1 MSSVDDTPR
10 EKVNDPPNTDGKVTT
25 EQEENKLP
33 EFTLQN
39 VINDIIYGINQLIFN
54 PEFNKV
60 IIPVLLAAESI
71 AVKIIRGLVS
81 CKFSTFL

>member
-1 MSSVDDTPR
+1 MSSVDHPPR
-10 EKVNDPPNTDGKVTT
+10 EGVNGPPSSEEKITT